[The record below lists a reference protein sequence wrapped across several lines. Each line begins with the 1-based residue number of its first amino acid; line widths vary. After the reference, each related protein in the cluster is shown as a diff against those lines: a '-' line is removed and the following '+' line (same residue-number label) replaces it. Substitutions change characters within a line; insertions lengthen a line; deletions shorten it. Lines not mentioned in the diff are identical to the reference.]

1 MTSIAKTGVSYPP
14 LSWALPANEKPAE
27 AAKPAVTGT
36 DTSSAKK
43 SIHVDLSPLA
53 RSVSGKG
60 GIAGAGGNDDI
71 DKADLPQQIKDAL
84 KRIRQLKQELREA
97 EEKLAKVQANSQL
110 SEDEKKVQTEQLRSQ
125 IKSLQGALAS
135 ANDALAKAVKQQKL
149 STEQTTSVATL
160 MVRG

>member
-1 MTSIAKTGVSYPP
+1 MTSITKAGVGYAP
-14 LSWALPANEKPAE
+14 LSWALPANEKQAE
-27 AAKPAVTGT
+27 ADKPVVTGST
-36 DTSSAKK
+36 TSSASK

-53 RSVSGKG
+53 RSLSGKG
-60 GIAGAGGNDDI
+60 GIAGTGGNDDI

-97 EEKLAKVQANSQL
+97 EEKLAKVQANNQL
-110 SEDEKKVQTEQLRSQ
+110 SEDEKKVQTEQLQAQ
-125 IKSLQGALAS
+125 IKSLHGALAS

-149 STEQTTSVATL
+149 SAEQTTSVATL

>member
-1 MTSIAKTGVSYPP
+1 MTLIAKTGTSYPP
-14 LSWALPANEKPAE
+14 LSWVLPASEKQSGTDT
-27 AAKPAVTGT
+27 PAVTGT
-36 DTSSAKK
+36 TGSANK

-53 RSVSGKG
+53 RSLSGKG

-97 EEKLAKVQANSQL
+97 EEKLAKVQANNQL
-110 SEDEKKVQTEQLRSQ
+110 SEEDKKVQTEQLRSQ

-149 STEQTTSVATL
+149 TAEQTTSVATL